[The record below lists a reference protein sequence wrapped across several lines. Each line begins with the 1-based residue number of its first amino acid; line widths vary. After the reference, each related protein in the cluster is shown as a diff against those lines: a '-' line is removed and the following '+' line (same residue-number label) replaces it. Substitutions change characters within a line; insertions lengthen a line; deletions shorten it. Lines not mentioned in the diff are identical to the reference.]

1 METPADNRY
10 DRKKRATRLR
20 ITDAGHALFAARGFD
35 EVSMEDIAAEADLA
49 VRTLYL
55 HFESKAAILL
65 AHFDAWLDVYV
76 ATVCERPVDEPI
88 AQTMQA
94 ALARVREA
102 NLDQNRRFAEIQRP
116 YPVVEYLGGGNPVIA
131 GHAMQSWVHAQNR
144 LITDAKQR
152 GGYDDDSTVPHA
164 RAAAHFAVWMGTVI
178 AFRRAF
184 DGEPIVQ
191 NSSHTIAE
199 AMMQSFGD
207 GLDR

>member
-1 METPADNRY
+1 MDTPADNRY

-102 NLDQNRRFAEIQRP
+102 NLDQNRRFEEIQRP

>member
-1 METPADNRY
+1 MDTPADNRY

-184 DGEPIVQ
+184 DGEPIAQ

>member
-1 METPADNRY
+1 MDTPADNRY

-94 ALARVREA
+94 ALAWVREA

-184 DGEPIVQ
+184 DGEPIAQ